1 MKASCLRTSHNMT
14 ACFKTRGLSETMND
28 GILTY
33 ASHFFKESTVAP
45 EVDELLVEEPGELEF
60 QRRVV
65 AHLAGQD
72 HALPDGDVQRG
83 GQRGDDGRL

>member
-1 MKASCLRTSHNMT
+1 
-14 ACFKTRGLSETMND
+14 MNAE
-28 GILTY
+28 ILTY